1 MIRRK
6 NNYQNLFGV
15 LLVLLSILSSSIFT
29 QFSLNLNVYQY
40 FNLTYLLI
48 YFFTFNN
55 HKYFSLFSMFLIGI
69 ISDSI
74 SGTLFGTSA
83 LAYMVIYKM
92 AVYQETIRLRSIFL
106 SEWLAL
112 GIALF
117 IAYIVVLT
125 VIYLS
130 GVSFNL
136 LTHLYN
142 WVGSFFLYPFIWLIL
157 KSFIFNHR

>member
-1 MIRRK
+1 
-6 NNYQNLFGV
+6 
-15 LLVLLSILSSSIFT
+15 
-29 QFSLNLNVYQY
+29 
-40 FNLTYLLI
+40 
-48 YFFTFNN
+48 
-55 HKYFSLFSMFLIGI
+55 MFLIGI

-117 IAYIVVLT
+117 IAYTVVLT

-157 KSFIFNHR
+157 KSFIFNYGQEND

>member
-1 MIRRK
+1 
-6 NNYQNLFGV
+6 
-15 LLVLLSILSSSIFT
+15 
-29 QFSLNLNVYQY
+29 
-40 FNLTYLLI
+40 
-48 YFFTFNN
+48 
-55 HKYFSLFSMFLIGI
+55 MFLIGI

-117 IAYIVVLT
+117 IAYTVVLT

-130 GVSFNL
+130 GASFDL
-136 LTHLYN
+136 LTYLYN

-157 KSFIFNHR
+157 KSFIFNYGQEND